1 MVHEDTEIMNPVG
14 PVVLKIGGSLIQ
26 HAEPAIRAIQSI
38 SPDMLII
45 PGGGVFADTVRRCE
59 VSDTPAHWMA
69 VAAMD
74 QYGWFLSTFGVPVT
88 VTPAFCG
95 APQILLPYSDLLIR
109 DPLPHTWDITS
120 DTISAYYAS
129 CLSAPL
135 IILKSIEY
143 IRSGNE
149 KIKEISGDI
158 VTEDL
163 DPSFI
168 RYVQDNG
175 VHGMII
181 SGNVPLRLYN
191 LLLGHDVPGTR
202 F

>member
-1 MVHEDTEIMNPVG
+1 MVHEDTEIMKPVG

-26 HAEPAIRAIQSI
+26 HAEPAIRTIQSI

-59 VSDTPAHWMA
+59 VAGTPAHWMA

-88 VTPAFCG
+88 MTPGFYG
-95 APQILLPYSDLLIR
+95 APQILLPYSDLFAQ

-149 KIKEISGDI
+149 KIEEISGDI

-181 SGNVPLRLYN
+181 SGNVPLRLRN
-191 LLLGHDVPGTR
+191 LLLGHEVPGTR

>member
-1 MVHEDTEIMNPVG
+1 MKPVG

-26 HAEPAIRAIQSI
+26 HAEPLIRSIQSI
-38 SPDMLII
+38 STDLLII
-45 PGGGVFADTVRRCE
+45 PGGGVFADTVRRCN

-74 QYGWFLSTFGVPVT
+74 QYGWYLSSFGVPVT
-88 VTPAFCG
+88 VTPGFCG
-95 APQILLPYSDLLIR
+95 APQILLPYSDLLTR
-109 DPLPHTWDITS
+109 DPLPHTWDVTS
-120 DTISAYYAS
+120 DTISAYYA
-129 CLSAPL
+129 CRLSAPL
-135 IILKSIEY
+135 MILKSIEH
-143 IRSGNE
+143 IRSGDE
-149 KIKEISGDI
+149 EIEEISRDI
-158 VTEDL
+158 KTDDL

-181 SGNVPLRLYN
+181 SGNVPLRLHN
-191 LLLGHDVPGTR
+191 LLLGHEVPGTR